1 MKLARKTA
9 AKAVRANIDES
20 KSRNDGQ
27 GNAVTISLN
36 YF

>member
-9 AKAVRANIDES
+9 AKAVRLILMRVNQEMMG
-20 KSRNDGQ
+20 K